1 MSLGIAK
8 AEVDSHGMTNV
19 EDSIWL
25 RGKACDHLKL
35 QCRHEQSRLHGYV
48 HHAAASLSLTLPP
61 VSFRCCWRSAFVF
74 GVTIYPSVIS
84 FSPIKIGIKIPLHA
98 YLKATQ
104 HPTPSEG

>member
-35 QCRHEQSRLHGYV
+35 QCRHEQSIHYMAMCIMLLH
-48 HHAAASLSLTLPP
+48 H
-61 VSFRCCWRSAFVF
+61 
-74 GVTIYPSVIS
+74 
-84 FSPIKIGIKIPLHA
+84 
-98 YLKATQ
+98 
-104 HPTPSEG
+104 